1 MAIYHFSAKVIQRSH
16 GGSAVRAAAYRS
28 ASRME
33 DEHLGQ
39 TYDYQAKT
47 GVVHSEILLPEN
59 APDRWQNRSV
69 LWNEVEATERRKD
82 AVLAREVEFALP
94 RELSQ
99 PEGIALARDFV
110 RDQFVARG
118 MVADLNVHWTK
129 DRNGESTPHAHV
141 MLSMREIAEDGFGKK
156 QRDWNDVG
164 LLREWR
170 EKWAEAVNVRLLALG
185 HDIQVDHRSLAA
197 QEIDLEPQNKI
208 GPAGAR
214 REARNQ
220 DAERAADHLEIA
232 RRNGE
237 KIIADPNVVLDA
249 VTRQQATFTRRDLA
263 RFVSRHTAD
272 QAQFDQAMAK
282 TEAAPELIRLGS
294 DGRGQDRFTTKE
306 MLETER
312 RMERAAAAL
321 AGRDGHQVS
330 EGTGLRAL
338 KAAEQRGLV
347 LGEEQRVA
355 YQHVT
360 SGADVALVVGYA
372 GTGKSAMLGVARA
385 AWEEAGYTVRGAALS
400 GIAAE
405 GLEGGSGITSR
416 TLASLEFAWKDGRD
430 LLTHRDVLVVDEA
443 GLVGS
448 RQMERVLSAA
458 QTVGAKVVLI
468 GDPEQLQSIEAGAA
482 FRALAERHGAV
493 EISEVRR
500 QEADWQR
507 VATRELATE
516 RTEQALDR
524 YTAAGMVLGAATRE
538 DAKAALVTSWDAVR
552 QEAPSTSQVILA
564 YRRDDVRE
572 LNELARAKLRATG
585 ELGADQVVQTEEGAR
600 AFAAGDRLMFRRNER
615 GLGADGAGRGVA
627 VKNGTLGT
635 VVAIDAGDRLT
646 VRMDGPGGPTG
657 SAAAREVTFSVRD
670 YAHIDHGYAATI
682 HKAQGVTV
690 DRAHVLAS
698 EHMDRH
704 AAYVAL
710 TRHRDAVTLHYGR
723 DEFQDGRALARRL
736 GRAGLKESSLD
747 YEDSDLAR
755 RYAER
760 RGLNALRPVSEIVV
774 QAHPEVAQPEQ
785 SPRRRSKFAGL
796 KLGTGRVAPAPEPK
810 QERVREEQVLPEV
823 VVAPTPRPPVQP
835 AQQVEETPEARQAR
849 KLAEYARAWSD
860 TDRMER
866 AGLPV
871 LPHQAQALDR
881 AGDALDEIRTQL
893 ARDTRAALERSP
905 ELAQRVGQPGG
916 VAALEQAVGVERQ
929 ERQALEA
936 RGWAM
941 VRTWNT
947 LEQEYEAA
955 GKVYEW
961 DAQRAV
967 GTRLEAL
974 AQDLKRDPQ
983 LDGLLR
989 ARGRE
994 LGIEED
1000 SRLDRVVQ
1008 AEEIT
1013 WRLTR
1018 SIGLEHGARPSRG
1031 MSMGM

>member
-1 MAIYHFSAKVIQRSH
+1 
-16 GGSAVRAAAYRS
+16 
-28 ASRME
+28 
-33 DEHLGQ
+33 
-39 TYDYQAKT
+39 
-47 GVVHSEILLPEN
+47 
-59 APDRWQNRSV
+59 
-69 LWNEVEATERRKD
+69 
-82 AVLAREVEFALP
+82 
-94 RELSQ
+94 
-99 PEGIALARDFV
+99 
-110 RDQFVARG
+110 
-118 MVADLNVHWTK
+118 
-129 DRNGESTPHAHV
+129 
-141 MLSMREIAEDGFGKK
+141 
-156 QRDWNDVG
+156 
-164 LLREWR
+164 
-170 EKWAEAVNVRLLALG
+170 
-185 HDIQVDHRSLAA
+185 
-197 QEIDLEPQNKI
+197 
-208 GPAGAR
+208 
-214 REARNQ
+214 
-220 DAERAADHLEIA
+220 
-232 RRNGE
+232 
-237 KIIADPNVVLDA
+237 
-249 VTRQQATFTRRDLA
+249 
-263 RFVSRHTAD
+263 
-272 QAQFDQAMAK
+272 
-282 TEAAPELIRLGS
+282 
-294 DGRGQDRFTTKE
+294 
-306 MLETER
+306 
-312 RMERAAAAL
+312 
-321 AGRDGHQVS
+321 
-330 EGTGLRAL
+330 
-338 KAAEQRGLV
+338 
-347 LGEEQRVA
+347 
-355 YQHVT
+355 
-360 SGADVALVVGYA
+360 
-372 GTGKSAMLGVARA
+372 
-385 AWEEAGYTVRGAALS
+385 
-400 GIAAE
+400 
-405 GLEGGSGITSR
+405 
-416 TLASLEFAWKDGRD
+416 
-430 LLTHRDVLVVDEA
+430 
-443 GLVGS
+443 
-448 RQMERVLSAA
+448 
-458 QTVGAKVVLI
+458 
-468 GDPEQLQSIEAGAA
+468 
-482 FRALAERHGAV
+482 
-493 EISEVRR
+493 
-500 QEADWQR
+500 
-507 VATRELATE
+507 
-516 RTEQALDR
+516 
-524 YTAAGMVLGAATRE
+524 
-538 DAKAALVTSWDAVR
+538 
-552 QEAPSTSQVILA
+552 
-564 YRRDDVRE
+564 
-572 LNELARAKLRATG
+572 
-585 ELGADQVVQTEEGAR
+585 
-600 AFAAGDRLMFRRNER
+600 
-615 GLGADGAGRGVA
+615 
-627 VKNGTLGT
+627 
-635 VVAIDAGDRLT
+635 
-646 VRMDGPGGPTG
+646 
-657 SAAAREVTFSVRD
+657 VTFSVRD

-704 AAYVAL
+704 ASYVAL

-760 RGLNALRPVSEIVV
+760 RGLNVLRPVSEIVV
-774 QAHPEVAQPEQ
+774 QAQPEVTQPGQ

-810 QERVREEQVLPEV
+810 QGRVREEQVSPV

-835 AQQVEETPEARQAR
+835 AQQVEKTPEARQAR

-881 AGDALDEIRTQL
+881 AGDAVDEIRTQL